1 MDKGIKMPR
10 RRQPARAQRK
20 IHIFIVIQRRE
31 KVNARFKQI

>member
-20 IHIFIVIQRRE
+20 IHIFIVKE
-31 KVNARFKQI
+31 KGRKSNE